1 MAARGL
7 NNSYGARTEH
17 SISRGASQ
25 EALAGSL
32 ANKLYKS
39 GKTSADIASMHP
51 QEFDTLTGTSGVD
64 PYKTSQFMRVH
75 ENYRLNQ

>member
-7 NNSYGARTEH
+7 NNSYGFRTEG
-17 SISRGASQ
+17 STSRSVSQ

-32 ANKLYKS
+32 ANRLHKS
-39 GKTSADIASMHP
+39 GKTSSYIVSLKP

-64 PYKTSQFMRVH
+64 PFKTSQFMRVH
-75 ENYRLNQ
+75 ENYRLDQ